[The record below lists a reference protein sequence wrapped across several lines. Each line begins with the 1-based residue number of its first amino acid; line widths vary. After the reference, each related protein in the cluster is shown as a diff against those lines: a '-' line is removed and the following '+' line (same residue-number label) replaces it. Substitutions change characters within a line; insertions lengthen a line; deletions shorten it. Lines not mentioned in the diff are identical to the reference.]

1 MKVDDKH
8 KVVQYQTK
16 FLHQL
21 QLSREAEAWKRHEDA
36 VVQSQGHDAKKGHNN
51 SNRNKRKE
59 GQEALEKKRGLW
71 VKPRRGRST
80 PTYVVKAWFASSSSW
95 FCFVLLVCGMGLKL

>member
-36 VVQSQGHDAKKGHNN
+36 VVQSQGHDAVQSHH
-51 SNRNKRKE
+51 
-59 GQEALEKKRGLW
+59 
-71 VKPRRGRST
+71 
-80 PTYVVKAWFASSSSW
+80 YFI
-95 FCFVLLVCGMGLKL
+95 